1 MVIVLKKGD
10 KFKDSLQEF
19 LRRNRVN
26 SGFFFGLGAIS
37 RPELAFYDLA
47 KKKYIKKKFPG
58 LFEILNI
65 TGNVAQSGEGVVV
78 HAHVVL
84 GDEKFRTIGGHLV
97 DAVIGGT
104 LELNLIES
112 GLMERKF
119 DDETGLNLL
128 K

>member
-1 MVIVLKKGD
+1 MVVVLKKGD
-10 KFKDSLQEF
+10 KFRESFKEF

-26 SGFFFGLGAIS
+26 SGFFFGLGAVA
-37 RPELAFYDLA
+37 RPELAFYDLT
-47 KKKYIKKKFPG
+47 KKKYLKKKFAG
-58 LFEILNI
+58 LFEVLSI
-65 TGNVAQSGEGVVV
+65 TGNVAQSGEEVAI

-84 GDEKFRTIGGHLV
+84 GDDKFRTFGGHLI

-104 LELNLIES
+104 LEINLIES
-112 GLMERKF
+112 GLMERKL

>member
-1 MVIVLKKGD
+1 MTIVLKKGE
-10 KFKDSLQEF
+10 KFRESFQEF

-26 SGFFFGLGAIS
+26 SGFFFGLGAVT
-37 RPELAFYDLA
+37 RPELAFYDLT

-58 LFEILNI
+58 LFEVLSIA
-65 TGNVAQSGEGVVV
+65 GNVAQSGEEVLI

-84 GDEKFRTIGGHLV
+84 GNDKFHTIGGHLI

>member
-1 MVIVLKKGD
+1 MTIILKKGD
-10 KFKDSLQEF
+10 KFQESFREF

-26 SGFFFGLGAIS
+26 SGFFFGLGAVT
-37 RPELAFYDLA
+37 RPELAFYDLT
-47 KKKYIKKKFPG
+47 KKKYLKKKFPG
-58 LFEILNI
+58 LFEVLSI
-65 TGNVAQSGEGVVV
+65 TGNVAQSGEGVAV

-84 GDEKFRTIGGHLV
+84 GNDKFQAIGGHLV

-104 LELNLIES
+104 LEINLIES
-112 GLMERKF
+112 GLMERRL